1 LTLTTRQ
8 IEDIQALLRARSLAG
23 VPLSRFT
30 SFRIGGP
37 ADLAVEPQD
46 VPELASLLRYLQT
59 ESIPS
64 IVLGAGT
71 NVLFHDAGFRGVVV
85 RTDSISGFE
94 IREEGSDHAII
105 TVAAGVPL
113 PMVVT
118 KTCAL
123 GWTGLEPLWGIPG
136 LFGGAVVTNAGAE
149 DACTGDFLIGLRLLT
164 DEGEEVVLDRD
175 QLEYSYR
182 SMKLPPKSVVVEGTL
197 RLPRGDR
204 QSIDGDLLEARLRR
218 RLQPSDKPSAGCVF
232 KNPSPE
238 NPAGAIIDRLGFK
251 GMTLGGAQVSEL
263 HANFIINRGQATAA
277 DVLGLIQR
285 IRDRVKAEENIDL
298 ELEIRVIGEEAAND

>member
-1 LTLTTRQ
+1 VTLTTRHIQ
-8 IEDIQALLRARSLAG
+8 DIQSLLQERSLVGAL
-23 VPLSRFT
+23 LSRFT

-37 ADLAVEPQD
+37 ADLVAEPQD
-46 VPELASLLRYLQT
+46 AQELASLLRYLKA
-59 ESIPS
+59 ESIPH

-71 NVLFHDAGFRGVVV
+71 NLLFHDAGFRGVVV
-85 RTDSISGFE
+85 RTGSISGFE
-94 IREEGSDHAII
+94 IRENGSDHAII

-113 PMVVT
+113 PMVIT

-123 GWTGLEPLWGIPG
+123 GWTGLEALWGIPG
-136 LFGGAVVTNAGAE
+136 LFGGAVVTNAGAA
-149 DACTGDFLIGLRLLT
+149 DTCTGDFLVQLRLLT
-164 DEGEEVVLDRD
+164 AEGEEVVLDRD

-182 SMKLPPKSVVVEGTL
+182 SMKIPQRSVVVEGTL

-204 QSIDGDLLEARLRR
+204 HSIDGDLLEARLRR

-232 KNPSPE
+232 KNPSSE

-251 GMTLGGAQVSEL
+251 GVTVGGAQVSEL

-277 DVLGLIQR
+277 DVQALIRR

-298 ELEIRVIGEEAAND
+298 ELEIRVVEEEAAND

>member
-1 LTLTTRQ
+1 VTLTTRQ
-8 IEDIQALLRARSLAG
+8 IQDIQDLLRARSLAG

-30 SFRIGGP
+30 SFKIGGP
-37 ADLAVEPQD
+37 ADLVAEPRD
-46 VPELASLLRYLQT
+46 VPELASLVRYLQS
-59 ESIPS
+59 ERIPH

-85 RTDSISGFE
+85 RTASISGFE
-94 IREEGSDHAII
+94 IRENGSDHAII

-113 PMVVT
+113 STVVA
-118 KTCAL
+118 KACAL
-123 GWTGLEPLWGIPG
+123 GWTGLESLWGIPG
-136 LFGGAVVTNAGAE
+136 QFGGAVVTNAGAE
-149 DACTGDFLIGLRLLT
+149 DACIGLFLERLRLLT
-164 DEGEEVVLDRD
+164 AAGEEVVLGRD

-182 SMKLPPKSVVVEGTL
+182 FMKIPQKSVVVEGTL
-197 RLPRGDR
+197 RLQRGDR
-204 QSIDGDLLEARLRR
+204 QSIDGDLMEARLRR

-238 NPAGAIIDRLGFK
+238 NPAGAIIDKLGFK
-251 GMTLGGAQVSEL
+251 GMTLGGAQVSEM

-277 DVLGLIQR
+277 DVLALIRR

-298 ELEIRVIGEEAAND
+298 ELEICVIGEEAAND